1 MPRTAP
7 GRPGT
12 CSDRGVTRYEFASDN
27 TSALC
32 PEAREAL
39 LAVDE
44 GFEPSYGNDR
54 WTAEAADAIRATFE
68 TDCDVYF
75 VFNGTAANSLALASL
90 CQPYHSVI
98 CHDSAHIETDECG
111 APEFFSSG
119 SKVLLA
125 GGDHAQIDPA
135 EVRRLATR
143 RTDIHYPKPRALSV
157 TQATEL
163 GTVYPVATLAA
174 LSTVAREHQ
183 MRLHM
188 DGARFANAVV
198 SSGGAPAD
206 LSWRAGVDVLCLG
219 GTKNGIGT
227 ADAVVFFDRSLSDEF
242 AYRCKQAGQLAS
254 KMRYLSAPWA
264 RMLADGSWLRRAAH
278 ANAMAQLLADELA
291 ALGATIVHPVQ
302 ANAVFADLTAA
313 QRTALERGGW
323 AVYDFI
329 GGATRFMCSWQT
341 TEQHVAELVADLRAR

>member
-1 MPRTAP
+1 MA
-7 GRPGT
+7 

-32 PEAREAL
+32 PEARAAL
-39 LAVDE
+39 LAADD
-44 GFEPSYGNDR
+44 GFVPSYGDDA
-54 WTAEAADAIRATFE
+54 WTAEAADAIRRAFE
-68 TDCDVYF
+68 TECDVYF

-98 CHDSAHIETDECG
+98 CHESAHIETDECG

-125 GGDHAQIDPA
+125 GGAGAQIDPA
-135 EVRRLATR
+135 EVHRLVTR
-143 RTDIHYPKPRALSV
+143 RTDIHYPKPRALSI

-163 GTVYPVATLAA
+163 GTTYAPSAVAA
-174 LSTVAREHQ
+174 LTEAARAHG
-183 MRLHM
+183 MRTHM
-188 DGARFANAVV
+188 DGARFANAVA
-198 SSGGAPAD
+198 SLGCAPAD

-227 ADAVVFFDRSLSDEF
+227 AEAVLFFDRSLSTEF

-254 KMRYLSAPWA
+254 KMRYLAAPWA
-264 RMLADGSWLRRAAH
+264 RMLGDGSWLRRAGH
-278 ANAMAQLLADELA
+278 ANAMAALLARELVA
-291 ALGATIVHPVQ
+291 TGATIVHPVQ
-302 ANAVFADLTAA
+302 ANAVFADLDEP
-313 QRTALERGGW
+313 QHEALRQGDW
-323 AVYDFI
+323 KVYDFI

-341 TEQHVAELVADLRAR
+341 TEAHIAELVDCLRGAGGS

>member
-1 MPRTAP
+1 
-7 GRPGT
+7 
-12 CSDRGVTRYEFASDN
+12 VTRYEFASDN

-32 PEAREAL
+32 PEARDAL
-39 LAVDE
+39 VAVDD
-44 GFEPSYGNDR
+44 GFVASYGDDP
-54 WTAEAADAIRATFE
+54 WTAEAADAMRTAFE

-98 CHDSAHIETDECG
+98 CHESAHIETDECG

-125 GGDHAQIDPA
+125 AGADAQIDPA
-135 EVRRLATR
+135 EVHRLVTR
-143 RTDIHYPKPRALSV
+143 RTDIHYPKPKALSL

-163 GTVYPVATLAA
+163 GTVYRPDAIAA
-174 LSTVAREHQ
+174 LTEAARERD
-183 MRLHM
+183 MRIHM
-188 DGARFANAVV
+188 DGARFANAVA
-198 SSGGAPAD
+198 SLGCAPGD
-206 LSWRAGVDVLCLG
+206 ISWRAGVDVLCLG

-227 ADAVVFFDRSLSDEF
+227 AEAVIFFDRSLSAEF

-264 RMLADGSWLRRAAH
+264 RMLGDGSWLRRAGH
-278 ANAMAQLLADELA
+278 ANAMAALLADELVA
-291 ALGATIVHPVQ
+291 AGATLVHPVE
-302 ANAVFADLTAA
+302 ANAVFADLDAA
-313 QRTALERGGW
+313 QHDALVRGGW
-323 AVYDFI
+323 KVYDFI

-341 TEQHVAELVADLRAR
+341 TEEHIGELADCLRHAGG